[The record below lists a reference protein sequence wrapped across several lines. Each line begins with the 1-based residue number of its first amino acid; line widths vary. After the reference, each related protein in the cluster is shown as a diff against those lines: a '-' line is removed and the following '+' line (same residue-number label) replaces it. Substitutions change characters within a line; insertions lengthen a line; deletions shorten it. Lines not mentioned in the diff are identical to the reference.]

1 MSSVLIS
8 IENYSKAAG
17 ITAFIVGDPAKE
29 EEIIKSYTALA
40 HWNAQSFCHRY
51 SHHPDCTMDKMD
63 ESKHFKKALFN
74 QYKKKAEASDKSK
87 VKLMIW
93 LSKFFHSVRYQNC
106 EEEEADSKTIDILES
121 LMEMMFNALAPNYD
135 EECRWWWEIEL

>member
-1 MSSVLIS
+1 MSAPNFAKNNAEDYYCVGINRMVLR
-8 IENYSKAAG
+8 ENVLTDDILRVA
-17 ITAFIVGDPAKE
+17 
-29 EEIIKSYTALA
+29 
-40 HWNAQSFCHRY
+40 
-51 SHHPDCTMDKMD
+51 DKG
-63 ESKHFKKALFN
+63 KHFKKALFN
-74 QYKKKAEASDKSK
+74 QYKNKAEASDKSK

>member
-1 MSSVLIS
+1 MSSILIS
-8 IENYSKAAG
+8 INNYSKAAG

-40 HWNAQSFCHRY
+40 HWNAQSYCYHY
-51 SHHPDCTMDKMD
+51 SHDPECTMEKMD
-63 ESKHFKKALFN
+63 ENKHFNKTIFKT
-74 QYKKKAEASDKSK
+74 YKKKAESCEMSK

-121 LMEMMFNALAPNYD
+121 LMEMMFNALVPNYY
-135 EECRWWWEIEL
+135 EECRWWREIEL